1 MLPLNGCQHSGS
13 LKMHGMLLIYY
24 EPPTPTELHFKSKER
39 LVFGPAQAAD
49 VGEGKKKVKHW

>member
-24 EPPTPTELHFKSKER
+24 KPPTPTELHFKSKER
-39 LVFGPAQAAD
+39 LVFLDQRRQHML
-49 VGEGKKKVKHW
+49 VREEKVKHR